1 MASTAKY
8 QLSLPF
14 ALLPASSSLA
24 ALHATR
30 ARILHP
36 TESAFLDSTHCVKCG
51 SYLLDGQVHM
61 ARPVRK
67 SSARQDGRRVMR
79 RICVVCGFSHELPVD
94 RGNAASFPRTRKAK
108 ASATATQPVQKLF
121 KSAVEP
127 PLLLSPSPS
136 ISSSNPR
143 SAPNPS
149 SSDHSAPA
157 HSKLRGKK
165 KSGLQDMLSRNR
177 EKKAK
182 QLEERSEGLGG
193 LEAFL
198 SGL

>member
-1 MASTAKY
+1 MSSTAKY

-30 ARILHP
+30 ARIFHP

-51 SYLLDGQVHM
+51 SYLSHGQM
-61 ARPVRK
+61 ARPARK
-67 SSARQDGRRVMR
+67 SSRREDSRRVMR
-79 RICVVCGFSHELPVD
+79 RTCVVCGFSHELPVD

-108 ASATATQPVQKLF
+108 ASTQPVQKLS
-121 KSAVEP
+121 KVVEYP
-127 PLLLSPSPS
+127 SLPSPSPS
-136 ISSSNPR
+136 IGSSNPR

-149 SSDHSAPA
+149 PSDHSASA
-157 HSKLRGKK
+157 RSKLRGRK

-177 EKKAK
+177 EKEAK
-182 QLEERSEGLGG
+182 QPEARSEGLGG